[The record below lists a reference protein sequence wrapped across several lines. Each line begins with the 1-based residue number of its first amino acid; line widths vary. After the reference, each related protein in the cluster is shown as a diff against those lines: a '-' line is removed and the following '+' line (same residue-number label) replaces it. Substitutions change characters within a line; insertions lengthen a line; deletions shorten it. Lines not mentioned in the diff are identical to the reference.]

1 MSVDGARM
9 IDDEE
14 PPAPSGPASPS
25 LPIWL
30 GVMVA
35 LSLGAVAAG
44 IGLGFLLG
52 GTANK
57 GLPGAAKPSD
67 AASETKYGGETSLR
81 ELPPI
86 IANLAEPSDAWV
98 RVQASIVFDGKAVPK
113 PDIVAAEIGEDIL
126 GFMRTLSEAQIGGA
140 SGLEHLREDLNER
153 AAIRSGGLV
162 RELII
167 QTLVVQ

>member
-1 MSVDGARM
+1 LDGATM

-14 PPAPSGPASPS
+14 PPTTSKPAFPPV
-25 LPIWL
+25 LVWA

-35 LSLGAVAAG
+35 LTFGAAVAG
-44 IGLGFLLG
+44 TGLGLLIG
-52 GTANK
+52 ETPDRDS
-57 GLPGAAKPSD
+57 PGAAKAPR
-67 AASETKYGGETSLR
+67 AVSEMKYGGETSLR

-98 RVQASIVFDGKAVPK
+98 RVQASIVFDSKAVPK
-113 PDIVAAEIGEDIL
+113 PDLVAAEIGEDIL

-140 SGLEHLREDLNER
+140 SGLQHLREDLNER